1 MLKRF
6 LLDDGGAVTVDWV
19 VLTAGLV
26 GLSLAVMS
34 VVSSGVENLSR
45 DVAAHL
51 ESIQIRTSFAEWDE
65 FRTAQIAGA
74 AEEVA
79 EDGEP

>member
-6 LLDDGGAVTVDWV
+6 LRDESGAATVDWA

-26 GLSLAVMS
+26 GMSLAVMS
-34 VVSSGVENLSR
+34 VVSTGVENLSR
-45 DVAAHL
+45 DVAAQL

-65 FRTAQIAGA
+65 FRASQAAAQTEGTPQTD
-74 AEEVA
+74 E
-79 EDGEP
+79 